1 MWSHNTISRYGLLDA
16 WPGHYAGKF
25 GDDNEN
31 NVWSLALLFTSLRD
45 ATRAERPRVCV
56 WSQKGG
62 LAKRGKRKKKS
73 NGNIIA
79 GGGETNA
86 SVFDE
91 TQQPNDSLILVHF
104 LISSVNEQF
113 DQAELEVAG
122 LRSGY
127 MCVCAD
133 GFTTHQKL
141 ETKLHNISQEQ
152 RWIILRAVK
161 ALK

>member
-1 MWSHNTISRYGLLDA
+1 MISKG
-16 WPGHYAGKF
+16 
-25 GDDNEN
+25 
-31 NVWSLALLFTSLRD
+31 
-45 ATRAERPRVCV
+45 RPLEEGE
-56 WSQKGG
+56 K
-62 LAKRGKRKKKS
+62 KKKKS
-73 NGNIIA
+73 TGDIIA

-91 TQQPNDSLILVHF
+91 MQQPNDSLILVHF

-127 MCVCAD
+127 IWPCVRVFVCVD

-141 ETKLHNISQEQ
+141 ETKLHNIS
-152 RWIILRAVK
+152 
-161 ALK
+161 